1 MGINKERKRREGKR
15 REREEKGET
24 EEKKEAKEEIAESD
38 IMDRD
43 EFDEAVN
50 VLEST
55 YAEYLVACKEMEKE
69 RGIGKA
75 AKELEPSTYWIF

>member
-1 MGINKERKRREGKR
+1 
-15 REREEKGET
+15 
-24 EEKKEAKEEIAESD
+24 
-38 IMDRD
+38 MDRD